1 MLLLQFGN
9 MSKDLTK
16 YNTQLF
22 AEKVMPQLQGPVLRM
37 GGQLVAEADGQG
49 QRAAVPAFRPADRRG
64 GVEPCPIRRRPPS
77 R

>member
-22 AEKVMPQLQGPVLRM
+22 AEKVMPQAEGPVRRV
-37 GGQLVAEADGQG
+37 GGPLVAASRWP
-49 QRAAVPAFRPADRRG
+49 RASA
-64 GVEPCPIRRRPPS
+64 PPS
-77 R
+77 RPSSPQLAAAE